1 MKNYTD
7 LTLIIDR
14 SGSMHRIAKDME
26 GGFAS
31 FLKQEKASGDETKVS
46 IVYFDDIIEQDV
58 VTADIKDID
67 GIRIV
72 PRGSTALLDA
82 VGKTIDKTGERLAAM
97 AEEDRPN
104 RVLIYIITD
113 GQENASRNYSLDQ
126 IREKIVH
133 QREHYAW
140 DFVFLGANIDS
151 FSVGGGMGIVG
162 AATANFDASSAG
174 VASMWASN
182 TRGYD
187 SYKKLDRTI
196 DRKSTYVVDPVEQ
209 KSE

>member
-7 LTLIIDR
+7 LTLIVDR
-14 SGSMHRIAKDME
+14 SGSMSRIARDME
-26 GGFAS
+26 GGFAT
-31 FLKQEKASGDETKVS
+31 FLKQEKESGDKTNIS
-46 IVYFDDIIEQDV
+46 IVYFDDHIDQDV
-58 VTADIKDID
+58 TSADIKDID
-67 GIRIV
+67 GIKIV

-82 VGKTIDKTGERLAAM
+82 VGQTIAKTGERLSAM

-113 GQENASRNYSLDQ
+113 GQENASHEYTLAQ
-126 IREKIVH
+126 IRENITH

-162 AATANFDASSAG
+162 AATANFMATSAG
-174 VASMWASN
+174 VADLWSSN
-182 TRGYD
+182 SEAFTM
-187 SYKKLDRTI
+187 YKSLDRTV
-196 DRKSTYVVDPVEQ
+196 DRASTYSVEVD
-209 KSE
+209 KNTK

>member
-14 SGSMHRIAKDME
+14 SGSMNRIAKDME
-26 GGFAS
+26 GGFAT
-31 FLKQEKASGDETKVS
+31 FLKQEKASGDETKIS
-46 IVYFDDIIEQDV
+46 INYFDDFIEKDV

-82 VGKTIDKTGERLAAM
+82 VGKTIVETGERLAAM

-113 GQENASRNYSLDQ
+113 GQENASREYTLDQ
-126 IREKIVH
+126 IREKITH

-151 FSVGGGMGIVG
+151 FAVGGGMGIVG

-174 VASMWASN
+174 VACMWAANSK
-182 TRGYD
+182 GYD
-187 SYKKLDRTI
+187 SYKKLDRTV
-196 DRKSTYVVDPVEQ
+196 DRKSTYAVDAVDQ
-209 KSE
+209 KA